1 MPIVEFTVEGPPV
14 SHQSKNKAAL
24 AAWKAQVRGEAAKA
38 WTRVPLKGLLKCT
51 IMNFFEGSDAPL
63 DDDNMVKPI
72 RDALNGVVYEDD
84 SQIRHSEHTQT
95 SIDGA
100 FRIRGVSKVILNAFA
115 VGKEFV
121 YIRIEDAPPQ
131 TQLPT

>member
-1 MPIVEFTVEGPPV
+1 MPVVEFTVEGPPV
-14 SHQSKNKAAL
+14 SHQSKNKTAL
-24 AAWKAQVRGEAAKA
+24 AGWKAQVRLEAAKA
-38 WTRVPLKGLLKCT
+38 WTQAPMKGLLKCT
-51 IMNFFEGSDAPL
+51 IMNFFEGPNAPL

-72 RDALNGVVYEDD
+72 RDALNGVVYDDD

-95 SIDGA
+95 SIDDA
-100 FRIRGVSKVILNAFA
+100 FQVRGVSKVILNAFA

-131 TQLPT
+131 TQLPK